1 MQTIAPDFYHPFTG
15 NSSAQAEKRPGDGFF
30 DSLLREEEARYRDD
44 LMPPRE
50 NSEAARPARDEPV
63 REDPHREDAPREP
76 RAERQDHPADDY
88 AASRDADPSRDDKPR
103 SDGQDNRPATARRDD
118 EATEASAGTSG
129 VVGDERAASQSTL
142 PLGSTDLAT
151 DGRPQ
156 TGVAPGLAVA
166 ALAADPATT
175 GTAKAATLAAG
186 ASKTN
191 TTAAPPQQTADLAS
205 ATDGAA
211 ARPISATASA
221 QSAASTAAASKAA
234 ATATA
239 KQPDEAAA
247 INRGT
252 PTPIAGAARTNGS
265 SGGARSNGVGTEQAV
280 VVQTVDRLSSRPS
293 AALGGGSATAAMARS
308 AEPAGNAQPK
318 GNLKK
323 AEHSLL
329 GSAQNASAQAGQQGK
344 RPEPGLAT
352 TADKAIQTSS
362 ILGTLGGSAS
372 GESAGSGSVHTGT
385 AQHSSFAEA
394 MANTRNMPTANPA
407 EQIAVQVRRAQVAGQ
422 DQINIKLHPA
432 ELGRIEVRLE
442 SGADGTLRAVIAAE
456 RAETLD
462 LLQRDARGLERALQD
477 AGVKTDSGSLN
488 FSLRGQGQHQERQA
502 DGNSGSAGGGA
513 DDATGDGEQIE
524 IAAEEAQ
531 HYRANEGGALD
542 IRV

>member
-1 MQTIAPDFYHPFTG
+1 M
-15 NSSAQAEKRPGDGFF
+15 
-30 DSLLREEEARYRDD
+30 
-44 LMPPRE
+44 
-50 NSEAARPARDEPV
+50 
-63 REDPHREDAPREP
+63 
-76 RAERQDHPADDY
+76 
-88 AASRDADPSRDDKPR
+88 
-103 SDGQDNRPATARRDD
+103 
-118 EATEASAGTSG
+118 
-129 VVGDERAASQSTL
+129 
-142 PLGSTDLAT
+142 
-151 DGRPQ
+151 
-156 TGVAPGLAVA
+156 A

-211 ARPISATASA
+211 ARPVSAAASA

-344 RPEPGLAT
+344 RPEPGPAT

-372 GESAGSGSVHTGT
+372 GESAGSGAVQPGSATIPVTASGAVHTGT